1 MFIEKSID
9 LDGRTLTLQMGKVA
23 KQAQGSVW
31 ARWEDTVVIVAACAE
46 TKARP
51 GQSFFPLTV
60 EYREKQYA
68 AGRFPGGFFKREARP
83 SDPEVLN
90 ARMIDR
96 PLRPLFDDGFMAET
110 QIICNVV
117 SYDRTLDP
125 GPLACTAA
133 SLALCASPI
142 PFRRLVASVMVA
154 RVNGEPVVNPS
165 LEQLEAADVEMVVAA
180 TKESITMVEGESAEI
195 NETELLEL
203 VSFAHERIRRI
214 IDLQQS
220 MLDELGEIQ
229 KWTVEVPEVNETL
242 KARLEREAEEDVR
255 RLCGI
260 AEKSERKEG
269 LVALRERLLEPFAA
283 EEGDDSLAE
292 AEGLLGDV
300 LHDQMKAV
308 MREAI
313 LAEGRRLDGRGT
325 TEIRPIACE
334 VDVLPRTHG
343 SSLFTRGQTQALAAI
358 TLGTAQDAQRQ
369 DGIFGERS
377 RKFMLHYNFPP
388 FSVGE
393 VRRIMSTSR
402 REIGH
407 GNLAERAIKRQIKTE
422 EFPYT
427 IRLVSEVLES
437 NGSSSMA
444 TVCSGSMALM
454 AAGVPLRKPIGGIAM
469 GLIKDG
475 DRVAIL
481 SDILGDE
488 DHLGDMDFKVCG
500 TADGITAFQMDIKI
514 DGLSFDIMERALNQ
528 AREGRIHILGKM
540 AEAIAESRT
549 EMSPYAPRL
558 EAVQVPVDKI
568 GMIIGPGGKMVREIQ
583 EATQTKIDIADDGT
597 VTIASDNGENLA
609 RAVAWIRDMVA
620 EPELGTKYMGKV
632 VSIVDFGAFL
642 EIMPG
647 REGLLHISEIDWNR
661 TERVEDVLKVGD
673 KIEVVLKSTENGKLS
688 LSRRQLLEKPAG
700 YVERPPRERGD
711 RPGGDRPRGGGG
723 GYGGGGRGGDRG
735 GRGGGGGYGGGG
747 GGRR

>member
-1 MFIEKSID
+1 MLIEKSID
-9 LDGRTLTLQMGKVA
+9 LDGRTLTMQMGKVA
-23 KQAQGSVW
+23 KLAQGSVW
-31 ARWEDTVVIVAACAE
+31 IRWEDTVALVATCAE
-46 TKARP
+46 PKGRP

-83 SDPEVLN
+83 GDGEVLN

-96 PLRPLFDDGFMAET
+96 PLRPLFEEGFMGET
-110 QIICNVV
+110 QIIANIL
-117 SYDRTLDP
+117 SYDRSVDP
-125 GPLACTAA
+125 GPLACCAA

-142 PFRRLVASVMVA
+142 PFHKLVASVMIA
-154 RVNGEPVVNPS
+154 RVGGEPVVNPS

-180 TKESITMVEGESAEI
+180 TRESITMVEGEGAEI
-195 NETELLEL
+195 GEQELLAL
-203 VSFAHERIRRI
+203 VAFAHERIRRI
-214 IDLQQS
+214 IDLQEA
-220 MLDELGEIQ
+220 MLAELGEIE
-229 KWTVEVPEVNETL
+229 KWPVEAPEVNEDL
-242 KARLEREAEEDVR
+242 KARFAAAAEDDVR
-255 RLCGI
+255 RICGI
-260 AEKSERKEG
+260 ADKSERRQA
-269 LVALRERLLEPFAA
+269 LTDLREQLLTPYA
-283 EEGDDSLAE
+283 GDDEETLAE
-292 AEGLLGDV
+292 AEQHLGET
-300 LHDQMKAV
+300 LHERMKHH

-313 LAEGRRLDGRGT
+313 LAEGRRLDGRGC
-325 TEIRPIACE
+325 EDIRPITCE

-343 SSLFTRGQTQALAAI
+343 SSLFTRGQTQALAAV

-388 FSVGE
+388 FCVGE
-393 VRRIMSTSR
+393 VRRLMGTSR

-407 GNLAERAIKRQIKTE
+407 GNLAERALKGQVKTE

-444 TVCSGSMALM
+444 SVCSGSMAMM
-454 AAGVPLRKPIGGIAM
+454 AAGVPLHKPVGGIAM

-475 DRVAIL
+475 ERVAVL

-514 DGLSFDIMERALNQ
+514 DGLSFEIMERALQQ
-528 AREGRIHILGKM
+528 ARAGRLHILGCM
-540 AEAIAESRT
+540 AQAIAGSRS
-549 EMSPYAPRL
+549 ELSPFAPRL
-558 EAVQVPVDKI
+558 EAVHVPVDKI

-597 VTIASDNGENLA
+597 VTIASANGENLA

-620 EPELGTKYMGKV
+620 EPEIGTKYLGKV

-647 REGLLHISEIDWNR
+647 REGLLHISEIDWHR
-661 TERVEDVLKVGD
+661 TERVDDVLKVGD
-673 KIEVVLKSTENGKLS
+673 KVEVLLKSTENGKLS
-688 LSRRQLLEKPAG
+688 LSRRQLIEKPEG
-700 YVERPPRERGD
+700 YVERLPRERSD
-711 RPGGDRPRGGGG
+711 RPGGDRGGDR
-723 GYGGGGRGGDRG
+723 GGRGGDRG
-735 GRGGGGGYGGGG
+735 GRGFGGGDRRGGG